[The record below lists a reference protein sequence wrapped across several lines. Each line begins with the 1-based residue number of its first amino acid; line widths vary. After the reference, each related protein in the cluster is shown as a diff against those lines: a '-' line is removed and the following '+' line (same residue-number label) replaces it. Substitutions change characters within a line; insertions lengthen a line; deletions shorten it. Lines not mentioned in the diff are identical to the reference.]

1 MMVPDVAGRKRVK
14 RLKQVVFPAPFGPI
28 NAWMVPR
35 FTWRFTLLTATKPRN
50 SLLSPRV
57 SRITPLESGTRLL
70 SWKALYSASEHDGH
84 HGVPRHCNFRVQ
96 VLRTR
101 PPSQSETG
109 VRR

>member
-35 FTWRFTLLTATKPRN
+35 STLRFTPLTATKPRN

-57 SRITPLESGTRLL
+57 SRITPAESGTRLL
-70 SWKALYSASEHDGH
+70 SCKPVYSASEHAGH
-84 HGVPRHCNFRVQ
+84 HGVPRHCNLHGR

-101 PPSQSETG
+101 PSLAVRTG
-109 VRR
+109 VR